1 MLSAAPNPVDDFAS
15 FGFFDNTVIPP
26 FVTSDFVASDFV
38 ASDSDE
44 TDAGPTT
51 TIPAIPFD
59 DSFAPIPECPD
70 LEADFCVPGDATHD
84 GVVDF
89 LDFLLL
95 NDNYGQDNASWEQGD
110 FDGDG
115 VVGFADLLLLSASFA
130 DAA

>member
-1 MLSAAPNPVDDFAS
+1 MLSAAPNPVDDFAA
-15 FGFFDNTVIPP
+15 FGFFDNISFPP
-26 FVTSDFVASDFV
+26 VEINGTGQ
-38 ASDSDE
+38 
-44 TDAGPTT
+44 TDADPT

-59 DSFAPIPECPD
+59 DSFSPIPECPD
-70 LEADFCVPGDATHD
+70 LEGDFCIPGDATHD

-95 NDNYGQDNASWEQGD
+95 NQNYGQENAIWEEGD

-115 VVGFADLLLLSASFA
+115 TVGFADLLLLSVNFA